1 MTQGSTSIFPFA
13 SGSGANV
20 VTDAQWQSLLNG
32 GSLETGFVQGLAQSA
47 QVNKAL
53 RQASIVSAGVGQFLA
68 DQGNNVT
75 DSLTQ
80 QQIAQMLK
88 NAIVASIST
97 SNVSGYI
104 QAWQSSVANN
114 GVGYPKYAVVAD
126 PYNDGVLYM
135 SSIDGN
141 TNQPDP
147 MLFGFKGWVL
157 LPPNRIVSVESFGVV
172 DDPNQQNIDSNTKAF
187 KNAVTAFNS
196 SLGKITLYI
205 PKGMNLYVNE
215 PFIFTSGGR
224 LIIDGNLNFIGSD
237 YETAMMLR
245 SVNNF
250 VVEGGG
256 EITGSCDF
264 GIEANCPVIVK
275 GILISGFIKYGFKA
289 NVGRSCFIGASFNNA
304 GYGLY
309 LNGEKNLVSSCF
321 FSDGIFLNTGELFLI
336 QGCQFNQCTQQ
347 NAITNNTGESL
358 SNVSIQNCYFYE
370 CNYSGISLSG
380 TTSVPIYNISV
391 EKCHFFMT
399 GLKQASSDIYINN
412 AQQVFVSDNISN
424 GCSNIATNL
433 ASGSSIS
440 AFVCLNLTNFFM
452 KSNIIIN
459 PGQLNGRTGYG
470 AWLENINTGVI
481 KDNIINNVNNTL
493 LAPIGGA
500 VDNSVI
506 CQDNYYNGE
515 QFTIS
520 TPNTNGALGIGLSFP
535 NIGVGLRKSSSDI
548 ISQSGVFSCNYN
560 GNYYHERYSAIFKR
574 TEVGWLTWQTLWF
587 PGNGQTCNSPFSYS
601 PFGNFS
607 VYWTRLWRFPFTSI
621 LIDQSVVTELS
632 SSGGY
637 AQSVFTLDSYS
648 PPTLEF
654 GSLGL
659 RDDDGGA
666 NDPYESPYYS
676 AFLRCVGITKGSTF
690 DYASE
695 KGWTNFSDL
704 TDNQTTI
711 SPPINGGA

>member
-20 VTDAQWQSLLNG
+20 VTDAQWQTLLNE
-32 GSLETGFVQGLAQSA
+32 GSLATGFVQGLAQSA

-53 RQASIVSAGVGQFLA
+53 RQASSVTAGVAQFLA

-80 QQIAQMLK
+80 QQIAKMLK

-126 PYNDGVLYM
+126 PVDVGILYM
-135 SSIDGN
+135 SAIDGN
-141 TNQPDP
+141 TAQPSPTSDS
-147 MLFGFKGWVL
+147 WIV
-157 LPPNRIVSVESFGVV
+157 LPPNRIVSVASFGVV
-172 DDPNQQNIDSNTKAF
+172 NDPNQKNVNANTKAF
-187 KNAVTAFNS
+187 LNAVESGIA
-196 SLGKITLYI
+196 LYI
-205 PKGMNLYVNE
+205 PSGLKFYVNE
-215 PFIFTSGGR
+215 TVSFSRCGR
-224 LIIDGNLNFIGSD
+224 LIVDGSLNFIGSGYD
-237 YETAMMLR
+237 TAILLN
-245 SVNNF
+245 SDGNF
-250 VVEGGG
+250 VLEGGG
-256 EITGSCDF
+256 EITGSCEVGLDAKF
-264 GIEANCPVIVK
+264 PVIVK
-275 GILISGFIKYGFKA
+275 GLLISGFSQYGMKA
-289 NVGRSCFIGASFNNA
+289 SSGNSCFIGAGFNNA

-309 LNGEKNLVSSCF
+309 LDGAKNIVASCIFNDGLYLNSGEV
-321 FSDGIFLNTGELFLI
+321 IMV
-336 QGCQFNQCTQQ
+336 QGCQFNKCTQQ
-347 NAITNNTGESL
+347 QAIVNNPGQSL

-370 CNYSGISLSG
+370 SNYSGISLSG

-399 GLKQASSDIYINN
+399 GLKAASSDIYINN

-433 ASGSSIS
+433 SSGSSIS

-470 AWLENINTGVI
+470 AWLENIRTGVI
-481 KDNIINNVNNTL
+481 KDNIINNINNTL
-493 LAPIGGA
+493 LAPIGGT
-500 VDNSVI
+500 VDNSVV
-506 CQDNYYNGE
+506 CQDNYYNGD

-535 NIGVGLRKSSSDI
+535 NIGVGLRKSGSDI
-548 ISQSGVFSCNYN
+548 ISHSGVFSCNYN
-560 GNYYHERYSAIFKR
+560 GNWYHERYSAIFKR
-574 TEVGWLTWQTLWF
+574 TEVGWLTMQTLWF
-587 PGNGQTCNSPFSYS
+587 PGNGSTCNSPFSYS
-601 PFGNFS
+601 PWGDFS

-621 LIDQSVVTELS
+621 LIDQSVITEMS
-632 SSGGY
+632 TFGGY
-637 AQSVFTLDSYS
+637 AQSVFTLDPSS
-648 PPTLEF
+648 PPNLEF
-654 GSLGL
+654 GTIGL
-659 RDDDGGA
+659 RNDDAGA
-666 NDPYESPYYS
+666 NDPYAANYYS

-695 KGWTNFSDL
+695 KGWTNFSDQV
-704 TDNQTTI
+704 DNQTTI